1 MGSRVCC
8 RSAAGNNKAY
18 VFNDLNNVVW
28 EKLRA
33 QSIAQG
39 YFCHASLLA
48 KKNALK
54 ELMTL
59 VCAAIARGEVSEFEE
74 TMVSPAASSPARGE
88 KRALED
94 TVVLD
99 EDVCLATAFEDP
111 AVAALSEDD
120 HE

>member
-1 MGSRVCC
+1 
-8 RSAAGNNKAY
+8 
-18 VFNDLNNVVW
+18 
-28 EKLRA
+28 
-33 QSIAQG
+33 
-39 YFCHASLLA
+39 
-48 KKNALK
+48 
-54 ELMTL
+54 MTL

-88 KRALED
+88 KGALED

-99 EDVCLATAFEDP
+99 EDVWLETLFEEP